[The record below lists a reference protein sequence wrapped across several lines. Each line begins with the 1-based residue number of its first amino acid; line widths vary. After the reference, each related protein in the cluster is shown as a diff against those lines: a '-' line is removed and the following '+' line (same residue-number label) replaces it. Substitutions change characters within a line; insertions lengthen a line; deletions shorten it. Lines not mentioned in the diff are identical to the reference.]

1 MKNQLPFCPYCK
13 SRMSYLQAWGIHK
26 DGEYRCPRCGKAS
39 NIRYTK
45 RLRTFAAA
53 ASALGFLIA
62 VLLVIFRQ
70 GIQFGHV
77 LLIIVPFLFFFLL
90 APFTIVLS
98 PMKGHRK
105 KHVRGAKPAGSFHRE
120 LSGRRAAGAFSEE
133 RPVSEE
139 KTDPYR
145 EKFYDPDPPGKNAG
159 DSLEISSASHSGY
172 YSSKYDFSLFEETRR
187 IDKVKNNPSV
197 SKRRQAQR
205 PAKRRVDPLK
215 KPGGTEEDID
225 QSLQDFI
232 DE

>member
-120 LSGRRAAGAFSEE
+120 LSGRRRVFGGTAGFG
-133 RPVSEE
+133 
-139 KTDPYR
+139 R
-145 EKFYDPDPPGKNAG
+145 ENGSIPGKI
-159 DSLEISSASHSGY
+159 L
-172 YSSKYDFSLFEETRR
+172 
-187 IDKVKNNPSV
+187 
-197 SKRRQAQR
+197 
-205 PAKRRVDPLK
+205 
-215 KPGGTEEDID
+215 
-225 QSLQDFI
+225 
-232 DE
+232 

>member
-70 GIQFGHV
+70 GIQLGHI
-77 LLIIVPFLFFFLL
+77 LLIIVPSLFFFLL

-120 LSGRRAAGAFSEE
+120 LSGRRAGVFSEE
-133 RPVSEE
+133 QLVSEE
-139 KTDPYR
+139 KADPYR
-145 EKFYDPDPPGKNAG
+145 ENFYDPDLPGNAG
-159 DSLEISSASHSGY
+159 DSLKISSASHNGY

-187 IDKVKNNPSV
+187 SDKGKNNPSG
-197 SKRRQAQR
+197 SKRRRTQR
-205 PAKRRVDPLK
+205 PAKRRVDPPK
-215 KPGGTEEDID
+215 KPGGAEEEID
-225 QSLQDFI
+225 QILQDFI

>member
-26 DGEYRCPRCGKAS
+26 DDGEYRCPRCGKAS

-90 APFTIVLS
+90 APFTIVLL

-105 KHVRGAKPAGSFHRE
+105 KACQ
-120 LSGRRAAGAFSEE
+120 RRKARRLLPQRAFRPPRRAFSEE

-205 PAKRRVDPLK
+205 F
-215 KPGGTEEDID
+215 KPNGGWTR
-225 QSLQDFI
+225 
-232 DE
+232 

>member
-70 GIQFGHV
+70 GIQLGHI

-98 PMKGHRK
+98 PMKEHRK

-120 LSGRRAAGAFSEE
+120 LSGRRAVGAFSEE

-139 KTDPYR
+139 KADLYR
-145 EKFYDPDPPGKNAG
+145 ENFYDPNPPGNAG
-159 DSLEISSASHSGY
+159 DSLKISSASHNGY

-187 IDKVKNNPSV
+187 IDKVKNNSSV

-205 PAKRRVDPLK
+205 PAKRRLDPPK
-215 KPGGTEEDID
+215 KPGETEEEID
-225 QSLQDFI
+225 QILQDFI

>member
-77 LLIIVPFLFFFLL
+77 LLIIVPFLFF
-90 APFTIVLS
+90 
-98 PMKGHRK
+98 
-105 KHVRGAKPAGSFHRE
+105 
-120 LSGRRAAGAFSEE
+120 
-133 RPVSEE
+133 
-139 KTDPYR
+139 
-145 EKFYDPDPPGKNAG
+145 
-159 DSLEISSASHSGY
+159 
-172 YSSKYDFSLFEETRR
+172 SSKYDFSLFEETRR
-187 IDKVKNNPSV
+187 IDKVNNNPAV

-205 PAKRRVDPLK
+205 PAKRRVDPPK
-215 KPGGTEEDID
+215 KPGGTEEEID
-225 QSLQDFI
+225 QILQDFI

>member
-1 MKNQLPFCPYCK
+1 
-13 SRMSYLQAWGIHK
+13 MSYLQAWGIHK

-98 PMKGHRK
+98 
-105 KHVRGAKPAGSFHRE
+105 
-120 LSGRRAAGAFSEE
+120 
-133 RPVSEE
+133 PVSEE

-215 KPGGTEEDID
+215 KPGGTEEEID
-225 QSLQDFI
+225 QILQDFI